1 MSQPKVSII
10 VPCYKVELY
19 LDRCVESLVNQTL
32 REIEIILV
40 DDGSPD
46 RVPQMCE
53 TWKAKDHRIRV
64 VHKQNAGL
72 GMACNSGIEVATGE
86 YIAFC
91 DSDDWVELDC
101 YEKLYAAAQKH
112 IADAVFSGIQTVNE
126 KGEKHLM
133 NQPDK
138 LEVLTTRERIHAYA
152 MDMIASDPSEPQ
164 ERKIAMSAKIVLYRK
179 ALIDCYQ
186 LRFVSERE
194 LISEDLVWNI
204 DVLAHANCVVAL
216 PETFYNYFNNGASL
230 THAVRIDRFSFFK
243 VQRDDLKQRLANY
256 GFDAL
261 AQFRNDRMFIGYS
274 RFYLGQLCNSTL
286 PEAQKKQLVREICT
300 DAVWQE
306 VWKSYPVK
314 QMPPVHRLF
323 AYLMKHHCYRAMKWL
338 FRLRK

>member
-243 VQRDDLKQRLANY
+243 VQRDDLKQRLTNY

-261 AQFRNDRMFIGYS
+261 ALSLIH
-274 RFYLGQLCNSTL
+274 
-286 PEAQKKQLVREICT
+286 I
-300 DAVWQE
+300 
-306 VWKSYPVK
+306 
-314 QMPPVHRLF
+314 
-323 AYLMKHHCYRAMKWL
+323 
-338 FRLRK
+338 